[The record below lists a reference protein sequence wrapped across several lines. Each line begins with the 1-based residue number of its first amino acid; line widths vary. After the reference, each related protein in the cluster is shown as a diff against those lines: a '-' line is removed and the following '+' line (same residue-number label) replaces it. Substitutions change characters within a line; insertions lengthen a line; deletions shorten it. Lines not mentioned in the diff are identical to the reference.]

1 MLNYNLIDNKKS
13 EYIVL
18 LHAYG
23 GNSKCFKRQLSTLSN
38 FFNILLIDMHG
49 HGKSANIH
57 LTSQV
62 TTAYKKVADDI
73 NLILENLDVKKAHF
87 MGLSLGTIVA
97 KIYAYYYPSKVLSIL
112 NAGAV
117 IKFKPFIQRA
127 LSMVY
132 SLREAL
138 PHRFFYS
145 LAGYIIMPNKS
156 HRVSRDLFVRE
167 AKKMNSSDFYA
178 WGRLLIDFQ
187 DIYSLDELENNI
199 DTLYI
204 SGKEDYFF
212 IDEVKQYC
220 HNNNSNLCVLEHAG
234 HICNIDNSSE
244 FNKVIDK
251 FYRYL
256 YSKKDA
262 C

>member
-1 MLNYNLIDNKKS
+1 MLKYDLIDNKKP

-23 GNSKCFKRQLSTLSN
+23 GNSRCFKNQLSTLSN

-49 HGKSANIH
+49 HGKSAHIH
-57 LTSQV
+57 LHTQD
-62 TTAYKKVADDI
+62 TLIYKRVAEDI
-73 NLILENLDVKKAHF
+73 NLIIENLGIKKAHF
-87 MGLSLGTIVA
+87 MGLSLGTIVTT
-97 KIYAYYYPSKVLSIL
+97 IYAYYYPYKVISIL

-117 IKFKPFIQRA
+117 IKFKPLIQKS
-127 LSMVY
+127 LKVVY

-138 PHRFFYS
+138 PHRIFYS

-156 HRVSRDLFVRE
+156 HRISRNLFVRE

-187 DIYSLDELENNI
+187 DRYFLEDLENDI
-199 DTLYI
+199 DILYI

-212 IDEVKQYC
+212 IDEVKKYC
-220 HNNNSNLCVLEHAG
+220 NNHNSHLCILEHAG
-234 HICNIDNSSE
+234 HICNIDNFME
-244 FNKVIDK
+244 FNKIIDE
-251 FYRYL
+251 FYKYL
-256 YSKKDA
+256 SSKKGA
-262 C
+262 Y